1 MESEV
6 PAARK
11 RVLED
16 KNQDTWKPLEAWRAP
31 SRAEETTRQR
41 VESTEVK
48 YPLLC
53 ACSSSAALTAAGL
66 HTHVRT
72 HRTSNSYISPHV
84 RLFVHEKRRRRMLLF
99 PESGPKKGL
108 SGNGFTK
115 TVTSHLRSIVPNV
128 QRHMA
133 YFASCRAMSGLE
145 FKPSCSL
152 PACAAARGAS
162 ALGSFKSCRSSR

>member
-1 MESEV
+1 MRALSLCDTLVAADNLTRTLADQGKCTEAEEMEMESEV

-72 HRTSNSYISPHV
+72 HRTSSDPAYLHTYV
-84 RLFVHEKRRRRMLLF
+84 YLCMKREEEECCYFRN
-99 PESGPKKGL
+99 PGL
-108 SGNGFTK
+108 KRTFG
-115 TVTSHLRSIVPNV
+115 
-128 QRHMA
+128 
-133 YFASCRAMSGLE
+133 
-145 FKPSCSL
+145 
-152 PACAAARGAS
+152 
-162 ALGSFKSCRSSR
+162 